1 MRMHLQAPLAG
12 IALLATAVPAQT
24 NGWVIQ
30 HESSRVFVTISIEST
45 NSYEVTTS
53 TDSEGTSNNYPA
65 VSGKSRLETF
75 GIGPGDLHV
84 TVNRL
89 EGSGNGTLYTV
100 DCPESSPPPFTTDW
114 HSRHYSFKRPHLK
127 CSDQADIVIIVASL

>member
-30 HESSRVFVTISIEST
+30 QVNPRLFVTISIEST
-45 NSYEVTTS
+45 NSYEVATS
-53 TDSEGTSNNYPA
+53 TISDGASNTYPS

-75 GIGPGDLHV
+75 GIGPGDLHI

-89 EGSGNGTLYTV
+89 DGSGNGALYTA
-100 DCPESSPPPFTTDW
+100 DCPESSPPPFATDW
-114 HSRHYSFKRPHLK
+114 HSRHYSFKNPHLK
-127 CSDQADIVIIVASL
+127 CSDQAEIVIIVASL

>member
-1 MRMHLQAPLAG
+1 MHLQAPLAG

-30 HESSRVFVTISIEST
+30 RDSPRVFVTISIESA
-45 NSYEVTTS
+45 NSYEVATS
-53 TDSEGTSNNYPA
+53 TVSDGTSNAYPPVA
-65 VSGKSRLETF
+65 GKSRLETF

-89 EGSGNGTLYTV
+89 DGSGNATLYTV
-100 DCPESSPPPFTTDW
+100 DCPESSPPPYATDW
-114 HSRHYSFKRPHLK
+114 HSRHYSFKKPHLK